1 MVTEPKTPT
10 LGSIWVIHPGAP
22 DGTMPEFFATG
33 PVAPEAIHFPTAN
46 ACTVSIN
53 GVDIEYLASGYTIPP
68 GNVSPELF
76 SLPPFGAILGWTA
89 AQMTPFIGKAIVPDE
104 STGQIF
110 AYNGPDL
117 IPNTPDATSFS
128 MTGYQLEGN
137 TLVVCPPPPPPLDDR
152 RMTGGG
158 SVFERDGTRVTHGFE
173 LHCDINSLP
182 NRLEV
187 NWPGDGKGKKAE
199 NNFHL
204 EFLTA
209 AVCTNNPLLHAEQP
223 NNTWNTYTGS
233 GTGKLN
239 GENGATA
246 TWVLTDDGEPG
257 KRDTMTI
264 TIKDPQ
270 GNIVLVVTGNLQN
283 GNQQA
288 H

>member
-10 LGSIWVIHPGAP
+10 FGKIWTIPPGAP
-22 DGTMPEFFATG
+22 NGTAPTFFATG

-137 TLVVCPPPPPPLDDR
+137 TLVVCPPTRQGPCITASPGFWKTHPEAWPVD
-152 RMTGGG
+152 TVTIGG
-158 SVFERDGTRVTHGFE
+158 VVYTKAQAIA
-173 LHCDINSLP
+173 LMSLP
-182 NRLEV
+182 KGGDSRLIAFFQLV
-187 NWPGDGKGKKAE
+187 S
-199 NNFHL
+199 
-204 EFLTA
+204 
-209 AVCTNNPLLHAEQP
+209 
-223 NNTWNTYTGS
+223 Y
-233 GTGKLN
+233 KLN
-239 GENGATA
+239 VAAGTPDCKASTVALLDAFFVAHPLPASGPIGTAVKISSINALADILAAYNNDNKSPCGE
-246 TWVLTDDGEPG
+246 LLCP
-257 KRDTMTI
+257 
-264 TIKDPQ
+264 
-270 GNIVLVVTGNLQN
+270 TGTN
-283 GNQQA
+283 
-288 H
+288 